1 MEQRHGD
8 NSDISWIHELLSDI
22 VSLSTDKER
31 SELFDKYGS
40 EHKGET
46 EEIILNDADIIAE
59 MLVRLRN
66 YSGIVNHKLMSLTDD
81 ERAELEETERII
93 DENEFDY
100 YFQPIVNAK
109 DGEIFSYEALMR
121 PKSSMKLSPLHILK
135 YAELVNRLSD
145 IERGTFL
152 NVLSIIDLRKSEFLG
167 KYVFI
172 NSIPEVKLEAEDYRR
187 VTKMLLKHAD
197 TAVVEMTEQS
207 EIDDEHLK
215 ALKERYRN
223 MGVKMA
229 IDDYGSGYS
238 NVGNL
243 LRYMPN
249 FVKIDRS
256 LLHEIHMSP
265 KKRHFVREIIQF
277 CHDNE
282 ILALAEGVETADE
295 LHTVILLG
303 ADLIQGYFTAR
314 PAPEIIKSIPDDIK
328 QLIKRYHQERE
339 EGIGQQVYLADCA
352 ERVLLD
358 RLAPSGIKCI
368 VVGANGNGDVTVEGD
383 PSVDSQI
390 RIETRKGFSGRI
402 ILENA
407 WLTGIKNRP
416 CIDIGEENDV
426 TIVLVGDNKLDTG
439 GIRVPQSS
447 RFTLAGDGR
456 REINLDDK
464 EYYGIGNGVGL
475 LHGELIFEQSGRL
488 TVNSHGQTGIAIG
501 SGNGGIIR
509 INSGQYRL
517 NLQGDVAVGI
527 GALYAST
534 EMCIHDCDIGME
546 MTSARG
552 TAIGTIGRSNDI
564 SIYKTSAKI
573 FMSGIELVG
582 IGTLDGENS
591 KLSVQEASCFVTIKG
606 ERSSAVAALD
616 GKSDIYLEQAAVRLT
631 VEGERSLG
639 IGGFTGNTSI
649 HQKGA
654 NTHVT
659 LNSAINAGEY
669 LKREN
674 VISEHGTFILTLNG
688 ADIISVE
695 G

>member
-1 MEQRHGD
+1 MEQQH
-8 NSDISWIHELLSDI
+8 NNNYDISWIHELLVDI
-22 VSLSTDKER
+22 LKLSTDKER
-31 SELFDKYGS
+31 SLLIERYNN
-40 EHKGET
+40 EHKGEI
-46 EEIILNDADIIAE
+46 EEAIMNDADNIAE
-59 MLVRLRN
+59 MLVRFRN
-66 YSGIVNHKLMSLTDD
+66 YTGIVNHRLMSLSDH

-93 DENEFDY
+93 DENQFDY

-109 DGEIFSYEALMR
+109 NGEIYSYEALMR

-135 YAELVNRLSD
+135 YAGLVNRLPD

-152 NVLSIIDLRKSEFLG
+152 NVLGIIDLRKSEFMG
-167 KYVFI
+167 RFVFI
-172 NSIPEVKLEAEDYRR
+172 NSIPEAKLEAEDYRK

-197 TAVVEMTEQS
+197 MAVVEMTEQS
-207 EIDDEHLK
+207 EIDDESLES
-215 ALKERYRN
+215 LKERYKN

-256 LLHEIHMSP
+256 LLHEIHISP

-277 CHDNE
+277 CHDND

-314 PAPEIIKSIPDDIK
+314 PTPEIIESIPDDIK
-328 QLIKRYHQERE
+328 QLIKRYNQERE
-339 EGIGQQVYLADCA
+339 EGIGQQVYLADNA

-358 RLAPSGIKCI
+358 RLVPSGIKCI
-368 VVGANGNGDVTVEGD
+368 VVGANGNGDVIVEGD

-390 RIETRKGFSGRI
+390 RIETRKGFCGRI
-402 ILENA
+402 ILENS
-407 WLTGIKNRP
+407 WLTSIKNKP
-416 CIDIGEENDV
+416 CIDVGEENDITV
-426 TIVLVGDNKLDTG
+426 VLVGDNKLDMG
-439 GIRVPQSS
+439 GIRVPESS
-447 RFTLAGDGR
+447 KFTLSGDGR
-456 REINLDDK
+456 LEINLDDK
-464 EYYGIGNGVGL
+464 DYYGIGNGVGL
-475 LHGELIFEQSGRL
+475 LHGELVFEQSGRI
-488 TVNSHGQTGIAIG
+488 TVNSHGQTGIGIG
-501 SGNGGIIR
+501 SGNGGVIR

-534 EMCIHDCDIGME
+534 ELNIHDCDIGME

-552 TAIGTIGRSNDI
+552 TAIGNIGRSNDI
-564 SIYKTSAKI
+564 RIYKTSAKI

-591 KLSVQEASCFVTIKG
+591 KLSLKEASCFVNIKG
-606 ERSSAVAALD
+606 ERCSAVAALE
-616 GKSDIYLEQAAVRLT
+616 GKSDIIFEQAAVRFT
-631 VEGERSLG
+631 VEGKQSLG
-639 IGGFTGNTSI
+639 IGGFTGATCLTQSD
-649 HQKGA
+649 A
-654 NTHVT
+654 NTHII
-659 LNSAINAGEY
+659 LNSAANAEKY
-669 LKREN
+669 LNRES
-674 VISEHGTFILTLNG
+674 ITSSHGKFVFTLNG
-688 ADIISVE
+688 SDNLVIE